1 MPWPKGFAAM
11 TAVDYAA
18 RKPGERTIGRIN
30 RIGLWTLY
38 LKEVRRF
45 WKVWLQTVAAP
56 MVTTVL
62 FMAIFS
68 FALGGSGRTPA
79 GVSYETFIAPGLLM
93 MTILQNAFQNPSSS
107 ILISKVQGNIVD
119 VLMPPLSP
127 LELTVGYVAGGITR
141 GLVVGLAVLA
151 AFLAWPGLHIEVVHP
166 WAFVYFAV
174 AGSALMAVFGAVI
187 GIWAEK
193 FDHAAGI
200 NNFVIIP
207 LTLLSGTF
215 YSIERLPPSVAE
227 ISRFNPF
234 FYLIDGFRYSM
245 IGRADGDVAVGVVM
259 TLVLTTALGFWVFYL
274 FKSGYK
280 LKP

>member
-1 MPWPKGFAAM
+1 MAAF
-11 TAVDYAA
+11 DYAT
-18 RKPGERTIGRIN
+18 RKPGERTIGRLN
-30 RIGLWTLY
+30 GIGLWTLY

-45 WKVWLQTVAAP
+45 WKVWIQTVAAP

-68 FALGGSGRTPA
+68 FALGGNGRTPA
-79 GVSYETFIAPGLLM
+79 GVSYEVFIAPGLLM

-119 VLMPPLSP
+119 VLMPPLSA
-127 LELTVGYVAGGITR
+127 LELTAGYVLGGVTR
-141 GLVVGLAVLA
+141 GLAVGLAVLI
-151 AFLAWPGLHIEVVHP
+151 AFALWPALHLGVAHV

-174 AGSALMAVFGAVI
+174 MGSAFMSAFGAIV

-193 FDHAAGI
+193 FDHAAGV
-200 NNFVIIP
+200 NNFVIVP

-227 ISRFNPF
+227 LSFYNPF
-234 FYLIDGFRYSM
+234 FYLIDGFRYAM
-245 IGRADGDVAVGVVM
+245 IGRSDGDIAIGVAVSFAV
-259 TLVLTTALGFWVFYL
+259 TLALGVWVYAL

>member
-1 MPWPKGFAAM
+1 MPAI
-11 TAVDYAA
+11 DYAA
-18 RKPGERTIGRIN
+18 RQPGVRTIGTLN
-30 RIGLWTLY
+30 WIGLWTLY

-107 ILISKVQGNIVD
+107 ILIAKVQGNIVD
-119 VLMPPLSP
+119 VLMPPLSAT
-127 LELTVGYVAGGITR
+127 ELSLGYILGGITR
-141 GLVVGLAVLA
+141 GLMVGFAVLV
-151 AFLAWPGLHIEVVHP
+151 AFAVWPGLHLEVVHP
-166 WAFVYFAV
+166 WAFVYFALV
-174 AGSALMAVFGAVI
+174 GSAFMSVFGAVV

-193 FDHAAGI
+193 FDHAAGV
-200 NNFVIIP
+200 NNFIILP

-215 YSIERLPPSVAE
+215 YSIERLPPAVAD
-227 ISRFNPF
+227 ISLYNPF

-245 IGRADGDVAVGVVM
+245 IGRADGDIATGALVTLAV
-259 TLVLTTALGFWVFYL
+259 TAALGYWVFAL
-274 FKSGYK
+274 FRSGYK

>member
-1 MPWPKGFAAM
+1 MPALNFAA
-11 TAVDYAA
+11 
-18 RKPGERTIGRIN
+18 RRPGERIIGRLN

-45 WKVWLQTVAAP
+45 WKVWTQTVAART
-56 MVTTVL
+56 VTTVL

-68 FALGGSGRTPA
+68 FALGGGGRTPA
-79 GVSYETFIAPGLLM
+79 GVAYEAFIAPGLLM

-127 LELTVGYVAGGITR
+127 LELTVGYIAGGITR
-141 GLVVGLAVLA
+141 GLAVGLAVWI
-151 AFLAWPGLHIEVVHP
+151 AFAAWPGLHPAVVHP
-166 WAFVYFAV
+166 LAFAYFAV
-174 AGSALMAVFGAVI
+174 MGSAFMAAFGAVV
-187 GIWAEK
+187 GIWADK
-193 FDHAAGI
+193 FDHAAGV
-200 NNFVIIP
+200 NNFVILP

-215 YSIERLPPSVAE
+215 YSIERLPPMVAK
-227 ISRFNPF
+227 ISLYNPF

-245 IGRADGDVAVGVVM
+245 IGRADGEIATGVAVSFAA
-259 TLVLTTALGFWVFYL
+259 TLALGCCVYAL
-274 FKSGYK
+274 LKSGYK